1 MGRRVVAV
9 TDEAMDTLKTYRWPG
24 NIRELQACVSNA
36 CLFCDGDTLAPE
48 HFAHKPELFRQS
60 EHRNEASDKPRA
72 AEWLGLDLGAMS
84 LASLEEKAIVASL
97 ERSKGNKV
105 EAARRLGITRQTL
118 YNKLKTLGIEVRRD
132 IRKPLP

>member
-1 MGRRVVAV
+1 
-9 TDEAMDTLKTYRWPG
+9 
-24 NIRELQACVSNA
+24 
-36 CLFCDGDTLAPE
+36 
-48 HFAHKPELFRQS
+48 LFRQS

-132 IRKPLP
+132 IRKT